1 MVNISHISFS
11 YGEKNII
18 DNLSYSFQR
27 DGFYVILGRSG
38 EGKTTFLSLLQGV
51 LTPNKG
57 RIEMEDEVIT
67 QVFQSPLLIDY
78 LNVKENILL
87 PLTLQGKKEKEEEES
102 VKEALSRVNLSGF
115 EERMPKTLSGGESM
129 RVSIARAL
137 VQKST
142 VLLLDEPTGQLDE
155 TNSKEIYT
163 LLKELSKE
171 MILIVVTHD
180 EKTITPYGD
189 VILELKNGKLFQK
202 KVNKISRL
210 HQKKPKEENKG
221 CLSFSTALSLQNKFL
236 KRRKTRYFLSALFLA
251 IDLLFFYFSFA
262 LKTDAKPFLE
272 NILETRY
279 GYHTVKIQKREEV
292 ATSGHLTLKKEK
304 IPTSSELALVGI
316 SNSYYSLEYFL
327 PSLLEISF
335 VGKENSVSFLPVI
348 SQEQS
353 KLKRGRKAVTSS
365 EVVVNANFLASFSLQ
380 EEDALGKVISFH
392 HSVLFSPSDVK
403 EMELLSLSYSFQ
415 IVGIS
420 MESSFLNSSCMYY
433 PYHEVLESLC
443 ETALPRIS
451 KAEGIKMSL
460 GDFFHPS
467 YESEDFLSH
476 SLLLFEKEP
485 VSLKERCDQVKGMIL
500 TSSDLEVLSTSSEML
515 DSLLKVVDLFLA
527 LNLFCAFLFE
537 YLSIS
542 SLYDENMRFFALLSL
557 YQDKKKGKRML
568 VLALSFSFFFLTLI
582 LLLFFIFTLMI
593 LCNFLLKMNSFPVFF
608 HGIKIKPLFLLSF
621 LSMVICVMSS
631 SLPLRRI
638 KQENIKKEL
647 EGED

>member
-57 RIEMEDEVIT
+57 RVEIEDEVIT

-87 PLTLQGKKEKEEEES
+87 PLSFQGKKEKEEEES

-189 VILELKNGKLFQK
+189 AILELKNGKLFQK

-236 KRRKTRYFLSALFLA
+236 KRRKARYFLSALFLA

-272 NILETRY
+272 TILETRY

-327 PSLLEISF
+327 
-335 VGKENSVSFLPVI
+335 
-348 SQEQS
+348 
-353 KLKRGRKAVTSS
+353 
-365 EVVVNANFLASFSLQ
+365 
-380 EEDALGKVISFH
+380 
-392 HSVLFSPSDVK
+392 
-403 EMELLSLSYSFQ
+403 
-415 IVGIS
+415 
-420 MESSFLNSSCMYY
+420 
-433 PYHEVLESLC
+433 
-443 ETALPRIS
+443 
-451 KAEGIKMSL
+451 
-460 GDFFHPS
+460 
-467 YESEDFLSH
+467 
-476 SLLLFEKEP
+476 
-485 VSLKERCDQVKGMIL
+485 
-500 TSSDLEVLSTSSEML
+500 
-515 DSLLKVVDLFLA
+515 
-527 LNLFCAFLFE
+527 
-537 YLSIS
+537 
-542 SLYDENMRFFALLSL
+542 
-557 YQDKKKGKRML
+557 
-568 VLALSFSFFFLTLI
+568 
-582 LLLFFIFTLMI
+582 
-593 LCNFLLKMNSFPVFF
+593 
-608 HGIKIKPLFLLSF
+608 
-621 LSMVICVMSS
+621 
-631 SLPLRRI
+631 
-638 KQENIKKEL
+638 
-647 EGED
+647 

>member
-11 YGEKNII
+11 FGEKNII

-57 RIEMEDEVIT
+57 RIEIEDEVIT

-87 PLTLQGKKEKEEEES
+87 PLSFQGKKEKEEEES

-316 SNSYYSLEYFL
+316 SNSYYSLEFLLIFYFTL
-327 PSLLEISF
+327 NFTNCFFYFIE
-335 VGKENSVSFLPVI
+335 SVFI
-348 SQEQS
+348 
-353 KLKRGRKAVTSS
+353 
-365 EVVVNANFLASFSLQ
+365 
-380 EEDALGKVISFH
+380 I
-392 HSVLFSPSDVK
+392 
-403 EMELLSLSYSFQ
+403 
-415 IVGIS
+415 
-420 MESSFLNSSCMYY
+420 LNY
-433 PYHEVLESLC
+433 
-443 ETALPRIS
+443 I
-451 KAEGIKMSL
+451 
-460 GDFFHPS
+460 F
-467 YESEDFLSH
+467 
-476 SLLLFEKEP
+476 
-485 VSLKERCDQVKGMIL
+485 
-500 TSSDLEVLSTSSEML
+500 
-515 DSLLKVVDLFLA
+515 
-527 LNLFCAFLFE
+527 
-537 YLSIS
+537 
-542 SLYDENMRFFALLSL
+542 
-557 YQDKKKGKRML
+557 
-568 VLALSFSFFFLTLI
+568 FFFLFLCRLRCI
-582 LLLFFIFTLMI
+582 IWSDFISP
-593 LCNFLLKMNSFPVFF
+593 K
-608 HGIKIKPLFLLSF
+608 
-621 LSMVICVMSS
+621 
-631 SLPLRRI
+631 
-638 KQENIKKEL
+638 
-647 EGED
+647 